1 MKDEVVQRPVLIQGQ
16 NPILLTGKRS
26 QQNSQRNSVN
36 SNNNFQENSHKN
48 NEGVDGEYE
57 NIPKIVLFK

>member
-48 NEGVDGEYE
+48 NEGDGEYE